1 MQSPSPIPHF
11 RLMQP
16 EPADVSWSYLF
27 FVVCIGLICVGMGQL
42 RRMGAS
48 FHANYDNIHGSGY
61 ASSFYGNVSRLVVE

>member
-1 MQSPSPIPHF
+1 MQPPGPIPHF

-16 EPADVSWSYLF
+16 KSADVSWSYLL

-48 FHANYDNIHGSGY
+48 FHANYNNIYGSGY
-61 ASSFYGNVSRLVVE
+61 VGSLYGDVTRVVVN